1 MADYLPIRIPG
12 QALVA
17 TASAAITAGQI
28 VEVSGNDTVAPAGA
42 ASAKWLGVAAFDAKA
57 GDRVTVHAGGTQAPI
72 AAGSVTAGALVAV
85 AADGKVATATEAVE
99 DTPADPVVGV
109 ALTSAADGAE
119 VRVQFIR

>member
-17 TASAAITAGQI
+17 TASAAITAGQV

-57 GDRVTVHAGGTQAPI
+57 GDRVTVHAGGTQAPKASGAI
-72 AAGSVTAGALVAV
+72 TAGDLVAS
-85 AADGKVATATEAVE
+85 AADGKVATSADGSNAV
-99 DTPADPVVGV
+99 GL
-109 ALTSAADGAE
+109 ALTTAADGAE

>member
-28 VEVSGNDTVAPAGA
+28 VEVSGNDTVAPADA
-42 ASAKWLGVAAFDAKA
+42 ASVKWLGVAAFDAVA
-57 GDRVTVHAGGTQAPI
+57 GNRVTIHAGGTQAP
-72 AAGSVTAGALVAV
+72 AASGTVTAGDQVAV
-85 AADGKVATATEAVE
+85 AADGKVATSVDGDGAI
-99 DTPADPVVGV
+99 GV
-109 ALTSAADGAE
+109 ALTTATDAE

>member
-17 TASAAITAGQI
+17 TASAAITAGQV

-42 ASAKWLGVAAFDAKA
+42 DSAKWLGVAAFNAVA
-57 GDRVTVHAGGTQAPI
+57 GDRLTVHCGGTQAPI
-72 AAGSVTAGALVAV
+72 AAGAVTAGDTVAV
-85 AADGKVATATEAVE
+85 AADGKVATAAGTEA
-99 DTPADPVVGV
+99 AVGI
-109 ALTSAADGAE
+109 ALTTATDGAE

>member
-42 ASAKWLGVAAFDAKA
+42 GSVKWLGVAAFDAKA
-57 GDRVTVHAGGTQAPI
+57 GDRVTVHAGGTQAPK
-72 AAGSVTAGALVAV
+72 ASGAVTAGDQVAV
-85 AADGKVATATEAVE
+85 AADGAVAT
-99 DTPADPVVGV
+99 
-109 ALTSAADGAE
+109 SADGAGAVVFALTNAVDGAE
-119 VRVQFIR
+119 ARVQFIR

>member
-17 TASAAITAGQI
+17 TASAAITGGQI

-42 ASAKWLGVAAFDAKA
+42 GSVKWLGVAAFNAKA

-72 AAGSVTAGALVAV
+72 ASGAVAAGDQVAV
-85 AADGKVATATEAVE
+85 AADGKVAVS
-99 DTPADPVVGV
+99 ADGVGAVGV
-109 ALTSAADGAE
+109 ALTAAVDGAE
-119 VRVQFIR
+119 ARVQFIR

>member
-17 TASAAITAGQI
+17 TASAAITAGQV
-28 VEVSGNDTVAPAGA
+28 VEVSGNDTVAPAGV

-57 GDRVTVHAGGTQAPI
+57 GDRVTVHAGGTQAPKASGAI
-72 AAGSVTAGALVAV
+72 TAGAEVVTAANGAV
-85 AADGKVATATEAVE
+85 AAAGE
-99 DTPADPVVGV
+99 DAAGVVGI
-109 ALTSAADGAE
+109 ALTTAADGAE

>member
-28 VEVSGNDTVAPAGA
+28 VEVSGNDTVAPAAA

-57 GDRVTVHAGGTQAPI
+57 GDRVTVHAGGTQAPK
-72 AAGSVTAGALVAV
+72 ASGAVTAGDQVAV
-85 AADGKVATATEAVE
+85 AAGGTVATS
-99 DTPADPVVGV
+99 ADGVGAVGV
-109 ALTSAADGAE
+109 ALTNAADGAE
-119 VRVQFIR
+119 ARVQFIR

>member
-42 ASAKWLGVAAFDAKA
+42 GSAKWLGVAAFDAKA
-57 GDRVTVHAGGTQAPI
+57 GDRVTIHAGGTQAPK
-72 AAGSVTAGALVAV
+72 ASGAVTAGDQV
-85 AADGKVATATEAVE
+85 AAAANGRVATS
-99 DTPADPVVGV
+99 ADGAAALGV
-109 ALTSAADGAE
+109 ALTNAADGAE
-119 VRVQFIR
+119 VRVQFTR